1 MSSPLARPLKFASL
15 LDGAGIDRKSSW
27 YTKDQVIFS
36 KGDRND
42 ALFYIESGSVKLAAG
57 SHQGKEAIIGLLDGG
72 DFFGEGC
79 IAAALPVRAY
89 TAIALT
95 DSCIHKIPRTA
106 IVHVLRSE
114 GELSFMFIS
123 YLLEGMARVQADL
136 ASNLVNSSEQRLA
149 RLLISLST
157 FRGRSNLEFSVSQ
170 QTLAEMIGTTRQR
183 VNLLMGRFRR
193 LGFIEDAAGMKVH
206 RSMQKIAPED

>member
-15 LDGAGIDRKSSW
+15 LDGAGIDKKSSW

-42 ALFYIESGSVKLAAG
+42 ALFYIESGSVKLTAG
-57 SHQGKEAIIGLLDGG
+57 SHEGEEAIIGLVDGG
-72 DFFGEGC
+72 GFFGEGC
-79 IAAALPVRAY
+79 IAPALPVRAH
-89 TAIALT
+89 TAIALSET
-95 DSCIHKIPRTA
+95 CVQKIPRTA

-136 ASNLVNSSEQRLA
+136 ASNLVHSSEQRLA
-149 RLLISLST
+149 RLLISLSS
-157 FRGRSNLEFSVSQ
+157 FRGRNNLEFAVSQ

-183 VNLLMGRFRR
+183 VNLLMGRFRQR
-193 LGFIEDAAGMKVH
+193 GFIEDGAGMKIH
-206 RSMQKIAPED
+206 RSMRKFAPED